1 MALGDCA
8 AADRGGCP
16 DRCRPDGDRRA
27 AQRVGRA
34 VSSWRYRAVSM
45 AVGLLALAIG
55 LVLGAG
61 PLLGPP
67 VRRESGGSPGP
78 LAGAGQSLIVDS
90 GAAAYDQQWTAALVG
105 MLVDGRLTGVPVSVV
120 VLPGTPS
127 SLVASTRRTLLRAG
141 ARLTVTVTVQS
152 AWSDP
157 TRTSVLADLAS
168 RLLPSGSR
176 TPSAGTP
183 QRAAT
188 VLASALV
195 GATSPGAAH
204 EGASAAI
211 LGGLGALGFI
221 TADPVVAGTARLSMA
236 SAVVLLAPA
245 RAPSGGTPSVT
256 APSVTATWWEPLAD
270 ALASSSRALLVAAPL
285 STAPLSAGGS
295 PGLVTDLQT
304 ASGRTPAGGASAGP
318 RNISTLAGADGQQG
332 QVSLVLAL
340 VEALAGHP
348 GQYGLGSGA
357 TSGVLPPLPA
367 GGPGG

>member
-1 MALGDCA
+1 M
-8 AADRGGCP
+8 
-16 DRCRPDGDRRA
+16 
-27 AQRVGRA
+27 
-34 VSSWRYRAVSM
+34 SSWRYRAVSM

-127 SLVASTRRTLLRAG
+127 SLVASARRTLLRAG

-304 ASGRTPAGGASAGP
+304 ASGRTPAGGASAGGASAGP

-367 GGPGG
+367 GSPGG